1 MNYVISDRV
10 IRCACANSAALIRT
24 LSLIS
29 LIMPMHYRVCSPPEL
44 QNLYVEKV
52 AYIPFAIQVR
62 PTHSHQALL
71 GHPVL
76 TIVVGTRSRWLRLR
90 PTQLGSLCHG
100 DLSVS
105 TRTRKQAQCISSSA
119 AERMAE
125 CCLCVPR
132 VGSCSAI
139 LSHRSRRP
147 CSQVACY
154 HRYATICDDS

>member
-44 QNLYVEKV
+44 QSLYVEKV

-71 GHPVL
+71 WPSFTNH
-76 TIVVGTRSRWLRLR
+76 RCWH
-90 PTQLGSLCHG
+90 TQPLAKVATDATGEPL
-100 DLSVS
+100 
-105 TRTRKQAQCISSSA
+105 
-119 AERMAE
+119 
-125 CCLCVPR
+125 
-132 VGSCSAI
+132 
-139 LSHRSRRP
+139 SRR
-147 CSQVACY
+147 SLGIDKDA
-154 HRYATICDDS
+154 